1 MNASNRQSF
10 ARSLGE
16 ALASPSPAHRLTELL
31 HCVLV
36 SDPGP
41 WESDDQQTI
50 RGISERL
57 DVESEN
63 GDRLILAGDMQLL
76 LANGSSN
83 SSINDLSERI
93 ADRLRVIAV
102 GRKYLDGD
110 LTRTSFLSYV
120 AEQRWPDRLRQ
131 RVAGLAPDEISTFVD
146 ALKQVD
152 ITQLEAIF
160 AV

>member
-1 MNASNRQSF
+1 MTASNRQLF
-10 ARSLGE
+10 AKSLEE
-16 ALASPSPAHRLTELL
+16 ALASSSPVQRLTELL

-63 GDRLILAGDMQLL
+63 GVRLILAGDMQLL

-83 SSINDLSERI
+83 SSINDLSELI

-102 GRKYLDGD
+102 GRKYLNGD